1 MNIAK
6 LNTAS
11 LDDKTYIIKRGTSGG
26 TTINN
31 QDKVVDITENGTTEV
46 VADGGY
52 TGLGKVTINTEVSGV
67 GSDEWVYYDLRN
79 QENKTIFLS
88 IAQSLPHSLV
98 AIMEYSDPKLEHGVQ
113 YMAYINSNPQ
123 NVGLGNM
130 LGFGYL
136 ASHKLKM
143 GDEEFT
149 GREFVALLTQHSGS
163 ADILE
168 STPKITKEQ
177 FYSLE

>member
-6 LNTAS
+6 LNTVS
-11 LDDKTYIIKRGTSGG
+11 LDDKTFIIKRGEGG
-26 TTINN
+26 ETINN

-52 TGLGKVTINTEVSGV
+52 TGLGKVTINTEVSGGV
-67 GSDEWVYYDLRN
+67 SDEWVYYDLRN
-79 QENKTIFLS
+79 QENKTIFLT

-98 AIMEYSDPKLEHGVQ
+98 AIMEYSDPKLQYGVQ
-113 YMAYINSNPQ
+113 YLAYKSNNPQ

-149 GREFVALLTQHSGS
+149 GREFIAMVTQQMGG

-177 FYSLE
+177 FYSLD

>member
-11 LDDKTYIIKRGTSGG
+11 LDDKTFIIKRGTSGG

-52 TGLGKVTINTEVSGV
+52 TGLGKVTINTEVSGGGESGGEREV
-67 GSDEWVYYDLRN
+67 SYYSIPNDADVFIKRVVIGYAIYI
-79 QENKTIFLS
+79 KGTLS
-88 IAQSLPHSLV
+88 TGTKCIEIAGAFVMRADNVHDYAEAV
-98 AIMEYSDPKLEHGVQ
+98 AIEWDAFHSNVSGTSLTCREHFEQ
-113 YMAYINSNPQ
+113 L
-123 NVGLGNM
+123 VG
-130 LGFGYL
+130 
-136 ASHKLKM
+136 
-143 GDEEFT
+143 
-149 GREFVALLTQHSGS
+149 
-163 ADILE
+163 
-168 STPKITKEQ
+168 TPIEQFSQFATPITKEE